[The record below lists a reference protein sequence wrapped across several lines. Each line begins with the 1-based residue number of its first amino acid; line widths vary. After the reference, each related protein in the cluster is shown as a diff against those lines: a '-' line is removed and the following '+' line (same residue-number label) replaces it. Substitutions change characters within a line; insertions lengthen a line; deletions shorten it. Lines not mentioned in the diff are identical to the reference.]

1 MSGAQSP
8 EDEAARR
15 ERIREMF
22 GSISPRYDLL
32 NYLLSFG
39 QDRRWRRIAIRMLDL
54 QPGEVLVDVACGT
67 GDVALT
73 AVKRQPALGAV
84 YALDFS
90 EPMLGL
96 LPEKVRRS
104 KVKVPIVP
112 AVADAVALPLAD
124 GCADALTIAF
134 GIRNVVDVPRAL
146 AEMRRVLKP
155 GGRLM
160 ILEFAEPRGRIFG
173 PLFRWYFTHMLPRL
187 GGLISGNRAAYD
199 YLPRSVG
206 EFFTPEAMIDLIRK
220 AGFNILGHRK
230 LNFGAVRAYLG
241 GSGDG

>member
-1 MSGAQSP
+1 MSGAQPP
-8 EDEAARR
+8 EDQAARR
-15 ERIREMF
+15 QRIREMF
-22 GSISPRYDLL
+22 SNISPRYDLL
-32 NYLLSFG
+32 NYILSFG

-54 QPGEVLVDVACGT
+54 NPGEVLVDVACGT

-73 AVKRQPALGAV
+73 AARRRPDLAAI

-90 EPMLGL
+90 EPMLRI

-104 KVKVPIVP
+104 KTKVPFIPV
-112 AVADAVALPLAD
+112 VADAVALPLAD
-124 GCADALTIAF
+124 DCADALTIAF

-146 AEMRRVLKP
+146 NEMRRVLRP
-155 GGRLM
+155 DGRLM
-160 ILEFAEPRGRIFG
+160 ILEFAEPKGRIFG
-173 PLFRWYFTHMLPRL
+173 PLFRWYFSRVLPRL
-187 GGLISGNRAAYD
+187 GGLVSGNRAAYD

-206 EFFTPEAMIDLIRK
+206 EFYTPEAMTDLIRA

-241 GSGDG
+241 GGGDG